1 MSDEYEHQLYWLT
14 FNTRLNEEE
23 KAILSEPICLEKN
36 EKGDCLQSVKFV
48 MIDQNNINPPFCETI
63 KNKK

>member
-14 FNTRLNEEE
+14 FNTRLNEEQE
-23 KAILSEPICLEKN
+23 SICLEKDKDGKCLMSA
-36 EKGDCLQSVKFV
+36 KGM
-48 MIDQNNINPPFCETI
+48 MIDLSTVEVPFCETI